1 VVFSQHN
8 LVTDGS
14 FSEFHVILCRNV
26 MIYFDRE
33 LQNRVHDLFHQSLV
47 QLGILCLGNKETIR
61 FTRYEERYEALDPK
75 EKIYRRVA

>member
-1 VVFSQHN
+1 
-8 LVTDGS
+8 
-14 FSEFHVILCRNV
+14 

-33 LQNRVHDLFHQSLV
+33 LQNRVHDLFYQSLV

-61 FTRYEERYEALDPK
+61 FTRYEDRYEALDLK